1 MPCFRRV
8 ENRIVGNCSTTD
20 VTEDLR
26 HESYCQRA
34 MLMNII
40 CSVNKRW
47 SSVKLLIHREYNMQ
61 KAVIS
66 KINKDP
72 GSYEIFSGYV
82 FFRKNIFRKN
92 VDRRTARGFS
102 AATELAAHKRQMPSS
117 RQRHSDSSIE
127 LHQCQLRVFSGC
139 TIRSSSTRLRHVMLL
154 CVQGGRE
161 ARLTPQ
167 LNSLKAPF

>member
-82 FFRKNIFRKN
+82 FFSQEYFSKKMW
-92 VDRRTARGFS
+92 TA
-102 AATELAAHKRQMPSS
+102 E
-117 RQRHSDSSIE
+117 QRAVP
-127 LHQCQLRVFSGC
+127 L
-139 TIRSSSTRLRHVMLL
+139 RLRSLL
-154 CVQGGRE
+154 
-161 ARLTPQ
+161 LTSDRCLHLVSVTVIAQ
-167 LNSLKAPF
+167 